1 MDVQKFQVVLSA
13 KDFEKTTAFYGAILG
28 LPVSHSWDRNDGRG
42 AYFACGD
49 AFIEVLDEQSAKHVE
64 ILEHGDRVGVTAKA
78 LRVGV
83 QVSEVDALHRE
94 LEKSGERPTPL
105 VDVPW
110 GHRSF
115 RVADPDGVV
124 LTFYAER
131 DV

>member
-1 MDVQKFQVVLSA
+1 MLYLVKQDDYMKATFGESHYW
-13 KDFEKTTAFYGAILG
+13 KTC
-28 LPVSHSWDRNDGRG
+28 G